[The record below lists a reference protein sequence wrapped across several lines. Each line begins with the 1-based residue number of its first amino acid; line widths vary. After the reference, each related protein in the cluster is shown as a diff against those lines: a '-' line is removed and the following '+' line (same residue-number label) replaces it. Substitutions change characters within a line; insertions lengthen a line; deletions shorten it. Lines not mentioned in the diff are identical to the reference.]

1 MSRPYDP
8 SHCTACGDFLPC
20 GDSWIKDADNLPDKL
35 ATDAQLIPSDSERL
49 TELRDGLRHRIAYH
63 DGDVDAERM
72 IALLDRIQLLEG
84 ELEAARMVSDM
95 AEDHVA
101 QLSERL
107 DLAITMHGVQLARA
121 NRVTAER
128 DEWERI
134 AGERFAAA
142 NALHAKW
149 QDAETRI
156 ERVRVDLDFIIGAYV
171 GPPIPHEAIAI
182 VLDMVDARLRD
193 APGQL

>member
-1 MSRPYDP
+1 MRRRPYDTD
-8 SHCTACGDFLPC
+8 HCTACGDFLPC
-20 GDSWIKDADNLPDKL
+20 GDSWIKTTDDLPDVL
-35 ATDAQLIPSDSERL
+35 AAEVIPGDSERL

-72 IALLDRIQLLEG
+72 VALLDRIQLLEG
-84 ELEAARMVSDM
+84 ELEVARMVSDM

-101 QLSERL
+101 RLSERL

-121 NRVTAER
+121 NRVIVER
-128 DEWERI
+128 DEWERV

-149 QDAETRI
+149 QDAEARI

-193 APGQL
+193 ERGYA

>member
-1 MSRPYDP
+1 MRRRPYDP
-8 SHCTACGDFLPC
+8 EHCTACGDFLPC
-20 GDSWIKDADNLPDKL
+20 GESWIE
-35 ATDAQLIPSDSERL
+35 T
-49 TELRDGLRHRIAYH
+49 TE
-63 DGDVDAERM
+63 V
-72 IALLDRIQLLEG
+72 
-84 ELEAARMVSDM
+84 EAA
-95 AEDHVA
+95 
-101 QLSERL
+101 LYY
-107 DLAITMHGVQLARA
+107 A
-121 NRVTAER
+121 NREIERIRTER

-142 NALHAKW
+142 NVLHAKW
-149 QDAETRI
+149 QDAESRI